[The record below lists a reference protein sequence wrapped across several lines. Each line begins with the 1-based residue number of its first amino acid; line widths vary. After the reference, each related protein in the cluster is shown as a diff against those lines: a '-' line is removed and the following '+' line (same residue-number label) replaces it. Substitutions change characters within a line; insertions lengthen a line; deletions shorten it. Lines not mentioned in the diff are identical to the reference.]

1 MGPPQARVLLVETSP
16 TGMYCDLKKKKK
28 LAIVN
33 LSP

>member
-16 TGMYCDLKKKKK
+16 TGMYCDLKKK